1 MPKSASYLPWRFS
14 NDGAKFLVLE
24 ISFFG
29 RKYKIGGSIGVVGP
43 KRLLFGGVSS
53 ILDLLPTLGRGDKW
67 FSRQIPQDDF
77 VTFPSL
83 NAKK

>member
-29 RKYKIGGSIGVVGP
+29 RKYKSGGSITKKMYVGGGT
-43 KRLLFGGVSS
+43 KTAAVWGSLKYFGFITNFG
-53 ILDLLPTLGRGDKW
+53 
-67 FSRQIPQDDF
+67 DDF
-77 VTFPSL
+77 VTLLAL